1 MQDVD
6 HIIVKMVN
14 GRGLKMFA
22 NSSSS
27 AYINVMHNMDF

>member
-1 MQDVD
+1 MSNQNEE
-6 HIIVKMVN
+6 MVN